1 MKKQLITIAVAL
13 LTAGSLTTSCSNED
27 NAINTTPQTQ
37 LPDDETID
45 TSPQPQQ
52 PAANT
57 ITLTATL
64 APKGDDGGQTRAI
77 TPGTDDV
84 TGEEIL
90 NMTWAAG
97 EEIAL
102 YYQTATGY
110 AKAMAIV
117 QSVDATTGT
126 ATIEASLN
134 ANTTNGGT
142 VKFVYPASLANDTG
156 DDIDE
161 TKLLSQNGN
170 LTGANGI
177 STKFDAAT
185 GEGRINLNG
194 GTTMPTTATV
204 TNTAGT
210 GNVSLIDRVCICKF
224 HFDILESAG
233 LSGPERNFSPIIIR
247 DGNSH
252 TYTITSDKDD
262 GTGGTRGFKRSDDIY
277 IALLPVSGKTVS
289 FYTKYSNYYLYTAS
303 NTTLTAGKFYR
314 NLSVDMVKDA
324 NTSALPYKDL
334 TKGSITAND
343 GDIIYMSSSVATAN
357 TITIPDAATITIE
370 NVSINTD
377 SSAGIICE
385 GDATINI
392 EGANTVTT
400 TAQNPAIQPST
411 GEKTLTIQGFGSLN
425 ATCTQSCA
433 GIGSSWKGTCG
444 NITINGGNIT
454 AIGGFYSAGIGCS
467 WIGTCGNITING
479 GKITAFGGDWA
490 AGIGSGGNHEDV
502 PSVCGNITISGGSV
516 TATGGGYGAGI
527 GSGKHGKYGNITI
540 GDGIT
545 NVTSTGGYQVPPIGK
560 GADDKGSGTINIDG
574 STSWTA
580 GTATE
585 HLNWDTSTVKDDQN
599 RDVTRWTLTHK

>member
-1 MKKQLITIAVAL
+1 MTFKKTLLLAVTL
-13 LTAGSLTTSCSNED
+13 LTAGMMATSCSSED
-27 NAINTTPQTQ
+27 DIETPQTQ
-37 LPDDETID
+37 
-45 TSPQPQQ
+45 QPFEK
-52 PAANT
+52 
-57 ITLTATL
+57 ITMTTTL
-64 APKGDDGGQTRAI
+64 ASKGEDGSHNRAI
-77 TPGTDDV
+77 TPGKDDQDK
-84 TGEEIL
+84 EIL
-90 NMTWAAG
+90 NVTWAAG

-102 YYQTATGY
+102 YYQTAAGY
-110 AKAMAIV
+110 AKTMGTV
-117 QSVDATTGT
+117 QSVDATTGA
-126 ATIEASLN
+126 ATIIASLD
-134 ANTTNGGT
+134 ANTTDDGT
-142 VKFVYPASLANDTG
+142 VKFVYPASLVNETG

-185 GEGRINLNG
+185 GEGKIHLNG

-210 GNVSLIDRVCICKF
+210 GNVSLINRVCICKF

-233 LSGPERNFSPIIIR
+233 LSGPERLFNPIIIR
-247 DGNSH
+247 DGNGH

-262 GTGGTRGFKRSDDIY
+262 DTGGTRGFKRSDDIY
-277 IALLPVSGKTVS
+277 IALLPISGKTVS

-303 NTTLTAGKFYR
+303 NTTLIAGKFYR
-314 NLSVDMVKDA
+314 NLSINMLKDESGQC
-324 NTSALPYKDL
+324 NMYRDL
-334 TKGSITAND
+334 RDGSITAND
-343 GDIIYMSSSVATAN
+343 GDIIYMSSSAATAN
-357 TITIPDAATITIE
+357 TITIPDGATITIE
-370 NVSINTD
+370 NVSINPAN
-377 SSAGIICE
+377 SAGIICE

-392 EGANTVTT
+392 EGVNTITT
-400 TAQNPAIQPST
+400 TVQSPAIQPST
-411 GEKTLTIQGFGSLN
+411 GEKTLTIQGSGSLT

-467 WIGTCGNITING
+467 WTGTCGNITING
-479 GKITAFGGDWA
+479 GNITAFGGDWA

-516 TATGGGYGAGI
+516 TATGGGYGVGI

-560 GADDKGSGTINIDG
+560 GADDKGSGSVSIDG
-574 STSWTA
+574 STTWTA

-585 HLNWDTSTVKDDQN
+585 HLNWNISTVKDNQN